1 MKIFINDIPVFLIRP
16 EELKEAVSY
25 AVVLDSKF
33 HKITTRV
40 FIDDV
45 LIINAT
51 PIQVEELFQLMTDK
65 ALKRVDSITFSS
77 HSKKDLIE
85 YIKKR
90 FRVIRAAGG
99 VVEKEGKN
107 LLILRNGFWDLP
119 KGKMEKNE
127 DIRSC
132 ALREVEEETGVKV
145 DVQEKICHTW
155 HTYTKNKKYIL
166 KKTYWYKMDCLDDLK
181 MGPQIEE
188 GIEDVKWMSL
198 SQVRSSLYDSYRTI
212 RVVMQEYYKLL
223 KKKQSL

>member
-1 MKIFINDIPVFLIRP
+1 MKIFINDIPVFLLGS
-16 EELKEAVSY
+16 EELEEDAFY

-33 HKITTRV
+33 QKITTRA

-65 ALKRVDSITFSS
+65 ALKKVDSITISS
-77 HSKKDLIE
+77 NNKKDLTR
-85 YIKKR
+85 YIKIK

-99 VVEKEGKN
+99 VVDKEGKN
-107 LLILRNGFWDLP
+107 LLIYRNGLWDLP
-119 KGKMEKNE
+119 KGKLEKDE

-145 DVQEKICHTW
+145 VVKEKICHTW

-166 KKTYWYKMDCLDDLK
+166 KKTYWYQMECLDDLQ
-181 MGPQIEE
+181 MRPQIEE
-188 GIEDVKWMSL
+188 GIDDVKWMSL
-198 SQVRSSLYDSYRTI
+198 SQVRASLYDSYRTI
-212 RVVMQEYYKLL
+212 RVVMQEYHKLL
-223 KKKQSL
+223 KKQTL